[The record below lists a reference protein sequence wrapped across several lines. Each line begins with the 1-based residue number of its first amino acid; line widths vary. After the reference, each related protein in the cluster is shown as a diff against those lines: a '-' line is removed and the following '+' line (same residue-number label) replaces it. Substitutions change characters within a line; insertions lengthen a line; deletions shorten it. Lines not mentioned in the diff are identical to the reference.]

1 MKIAVAIGLLSVLGL
16 AVVAPAMAAVNV
28 SAFGE
33 VIAIDGGAG
42 TFQLRAESGD
52 LYEVIPPA
60 EFALSDLSIGDEVLV
75 EGTLDSGV
83 ITASSVVILEDVEL
97 RVVGEV
103 IAIRSL
109 FFVIRTADGV
119 IYRVLPPE
127 DFDLSSLEREDRVL
141 VQGSFV
147 DGRIEAT
154 SVTLLSPFDDEDGP
168 FAKDGYYCRT
178 PSARHPAL
186 NSLALAYDEPYSE
199 LLYYFCEWRFGVGEI
214 KLALQTAENSGL
226 YFGEILE
233 MKRELGGWGQVW
245 QQLGER
251 ANEHEG
257 GPPPWAGCR
266 GNGRGHDD

>member
-33 VIAIDGGAG
+33 VTAIDGAAG

-52 LYEVIPPA
+52 FFEVVPPA
-60 EFALSDLSIGDEVLV
+60 DFELSDLSLGDEVLV

-83 ITASSVVILEDVEL
+83 ITASIVVILEDVEV

-103 IAIRSL
+103 IAIRPL
-109 FFVIRTADGV
+109 IFVIRTDNGV
-119 IYRVLPPE
+119 ITRVLPPE

-141 VQGSFV
+141 VQGFLV

-154 SVTLLSPFDDEDGP
+154 SVTLLPRDDDDREGP
-168 FAKDGYYCRT
+168 YAKDGYYCRT

-214 KLALQTAENSGL
+214 KLALQSAETTGL

-245 QQLGER
+245 KQLGGKER
-251 ANEHEG
+251 HDG
-257 GPPPWAGCR
+257 GPPPWAGGR
-266 GNGRGHDD
+266 GNGHDD